1 MKVQYITGCT
11 YNDLTIN
18 GVDADNIHILDLQD
32 ICKQLIDKTTDKDT
46 LQQII
51 IDYVCQLDRSEL
63 SNYDSYHCETCGDY
77 VETYE
82 LEV

>member
-1 MKVQYITGCT
+1 MKLQYITGCM
-11 YNDLTIN
+11 YNNLKIN
-18 GVDADNIHILDLQD
+18 DIDANNINIDELQD
-32 ICKQLIDKTTDKDT
+32 ICKTLIDKTTDKDM

-51 IDYVCQLDRSEL
+51 IDYVCCLDRSEL
-63 SNYDSYHCETCGDY
+63 NDYDSYHCETCGDY

>member
-1 MKVQYITGCT
+1 MKLQYITGCI
-11 YNDLTIN
+11 YNDLKID
-18 GVDADNIHILDLQD
+18 DANADMLPIEKLKD
-32 ICKQLIDKTTDKDT
+32 ICKTLIDRTTDKDM

-63 SNYDSYHCETCGDY
+63 NNYDSYRCGTCGDY

-82 LEV
+82 LDI